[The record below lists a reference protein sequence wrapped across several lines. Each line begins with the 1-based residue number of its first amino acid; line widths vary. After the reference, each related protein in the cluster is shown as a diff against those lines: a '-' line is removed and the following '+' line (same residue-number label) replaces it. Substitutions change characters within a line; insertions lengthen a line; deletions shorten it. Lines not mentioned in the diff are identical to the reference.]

1 MVHLKFQLNTML
13 NGLQKKKALQQK
25 NLGKKNLPLM
35 LKHIQNLLQ
44 NLHVV

>member
-1 MVHLKFQLNTML
+1 MLHLKFRLSTML
-13 NGLQKKKALQQK
+13 NGLRKKKALQQK

-35 LKHIQNLLQ
+35 QKHTLNLQQ